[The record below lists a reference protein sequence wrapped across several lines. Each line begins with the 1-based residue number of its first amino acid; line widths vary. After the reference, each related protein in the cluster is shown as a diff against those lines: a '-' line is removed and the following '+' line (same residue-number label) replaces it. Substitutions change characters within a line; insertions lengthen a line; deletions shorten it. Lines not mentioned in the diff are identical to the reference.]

1 MTAQERQVNYV
12 HTTANM
18 QNKLWERACMAET
31 YVMLMLLLV
40 FFAANAND
48 DMGSLAF
55 EQIEV
60 TMKET
65 KKGLM
70 GMWLP
75 KSPKQSE
82 PGHFCPCS
90 TCPT

>member
-1 MTAQERQVNYV
+1 
-12 HTTANM
+12 
-18 QNKLWERACMAET
+18 
-31 YVMLMLLLV
+31 MLMLFLV

-48 DMGSLAF
+48 EMSSLAL
-55 EQIEV
+55 EQMGV

-75 KSPKQSE
+75 RLPV
-82 PGHFCPCS
+82 
-90 TCPT
+90 